1 MSSDP
6 VTLLMAALAGVMLG
20 LVFFVGLWWTVQRG
34 LSTRHPALLFLVSLV
49 LRMTVAVVGFW
60 WVADGEWDRLL
71 ACLVGFLLVRLVM
84 TRSSRAGGGADEV
97 GNPAEERHAP

>member
-6 VTLLMAALAGVMLG
+6 VTLLLAALAGVMLG

-34 LSTRHPALLFLVSLV
+34 LSTRHPALLFLASLV
-49 LRMTVAVVGFW
+49 LRMTVAIGGFW
-60 WVADGEWDRLL
+60 WVAGGQWDRLL

-84 TRSSRAGGGADEV
+84 TRWSRMRHGADEV